1 MCKHMTAVSRMCIL
15 ITWMDIVN
23 QYNNIYQRTI
33 KIKSIEVK
41 DNTYSDYIKEVN
53 DKDPKLKVSD
63 HVRTSKYKSIFAK
76 GYTPKWSEEVFV
88 IKEVKN
94 TVPWTVIMMK
104 KMMMKKLLEHYMKK
118 NYRK

>member
-1 MCKHMTAVSRMCIL
+1 MTAVSRMCIL

-63 HVRTSKYKSIFAK
+63 HVRASKYKSIFTK